1 MFART
6 EFVRQYMISSFLLV
20 LLVRF
25 YSNTSVMWYS
35 NLIFRY
41 IYIVKDIV
49 TGEKSPFF
57 IVFVLISSN
66 MLSIEIQILFM
77 SSRYTRDVFFGVS
90 KRTLKLRMN
99 SIVLIIFGLG
109 GGKIQLKRD
118 RKISKIF

>member
-1 MFART
+1 
-6 EFVRQYMISSFLLV
+6 
-20 LLVRF
+20 
-25 YSNTSVMWYS
+25 
-35 NLIFRY
+35 
-41 IYIVKDIV
+41 
-49 TGEKSPFF
+49 
-57 IVFVLISSN
+57 

-90 KRTLKLRMN
+90 ERTLKLRMN